1 MTDKGQRRVES
12 RRLAIVDL
20 LVVSHV
26 AGVLRRSPPDRHVAL
41 RSGDELFDDPY
52 LTSMLEA
59 GLIVTYARIFTRGD
73 RYTPVPRRWVPS
85 EHDDLHG
92 ELMDRRHRYHAH
104 TDLASSNPHR
114 RNAADA
120 GGEWFMVGQP
130 DRYRRN

>member
-1 MTDKGQRRVES
+1 
-12 RRLAIVDL
+12 
-20 LVVSHV
+20 
-26 AGVLRRSPPDRHVAL
+26 
-41 RSGDELFDDPY
+41 
-52 LTSMLEA
+52 MLEA

-73 RYTPVPRRWVPS
+73 RYAPVPRQWVPS
-85 EHDDLHG
+85 EHDDLHA